1 MKMKQ
6 IANDTQTRRQ
16 FCRAITLAIA
26 ASALVATAGCS
37 VFKGKSK
44 VTDDQSNAFDVDED
58 EEDESEKEDVFA
70 KERKK
75 QREMSDFLA
84 ENGRDSKSKK
94 SKVRPGDD
102 FLLSSKA
109 KEIYANTER

>member
-1 MKMKQ
+1 MKEE
-6 IANDTQTRRQ
+6 R
-16 FCRAITLAIA
+16 LAVLRLLENGVI
-26 ASALVATAGCS
+26 
-37 VFKGKSK
+37 
-44 VTDDQSNAFDVDED
+44 NAEEAELDED

-75 QREMSDFLA
+75 QREMSNFLA

>member
-1 MKMKQ
+1 MSQ
-6 IANDTQTRRQ
+6 ICDYVLLKDPKNLLFSILIFLSFSLLT
-16 FCRAITLAIA
+16 F
-26 ASALVATAGCS
+26 
-37 VFKGKSK
+37 FKGKEK
-44 VTDDQSNAFDVDED
+44 GVEQSEAFEIDD
-58 EEDESEKEDVFA
+58 EEEEGEEKEDVFA

-84 ENGRDSKSKK
+84 ENGRDSKKK

>member
-1 MKMKQ
+1 MDGKMKNNQ
-6 IANDTQTRRQ
+6 ESPTRRR
-16 FCRAITLAIA
+16 FCQTLTFMLLGGA
-26 ASALVATAGCS
+26 VFTATGCS
-37 VFKGKSK
+37 VFKGKEKGVEQSEAFEI
-44 VTDDQSNAFDVDED
+44 DDK
-58 EEDESEKEDVFA
+58 EEEGEEKEDVFA

-84 ENGRDSKSKK
+84 ENGRDSKKK